1 MGTYLE
7 FKAKPGCEDQINAA
21 YAAMTGDPDDWLV
34 YSDRGIKS
42 EIAFIHSPAGEAQA
56 HMRSWLNTVDDWNNA
71 FTVWRSGTGQIKLS
85 GVDDEDKER
94 VTGIE
99 RDIQFI
105 LDNRMLFEAVT
116 GLDDA
121 RKYGFCDFLGDLI
134 DNHQTKARPP
144 SDDPKFSD
152 LPRATSSFYRSCVKH
167 NRPDL
172 WGAYVQFRD
181 NPCEKTWVE
190 LRNKTVPW
198 LKLNT
203 VWSTVEKRA
212 AKIDGRDFGLRGR
225 FRDGHMPSLMLVRT
239 AIQGKTHG

>member
-21 YAAMTGDPDDWLV
+21 YAAMTGEPADWLV
-34 YSDRGIKS
+34 YSDKIIES
-42 EIAFIHSPAGEAQA
+42 EIAYIHSPAGKAQA
-56 HMRSWLNTVDDWNNA
+56 HMRSWLNTVDDWNKA

-85 GVDDEDKER
+85 GVDDKDKER
-94 VTGIE
+94 VIGIKD
-99 RDIQFI
+99 DIKFI
-105 LDNRMLFEAVT
+105 LDNRMLFEAIT

-121 RKYGFCDFLGDLI
+121 RRYGFCGFQGDLI
-134 DNHQTKARPP
+134 ENHQTKTRPP

-172 WGAYVQFRD
+172 WDAYVKFRD
-181 NPCEKTWVE
+181 NSCEETWVG
-190 LRNKTVPW
+190 LRSKTVPW

-203 VWSTVEKRA
+203 VWSTVEKLA
-212 AKIDGRDFGLRGR
+212 TKIDGCDFGILGR
-225 FRDGHMPSLMLVRT
+225 FRDGHVPSLMLVR
-239 AIQGKTHG
+239 AAFRG